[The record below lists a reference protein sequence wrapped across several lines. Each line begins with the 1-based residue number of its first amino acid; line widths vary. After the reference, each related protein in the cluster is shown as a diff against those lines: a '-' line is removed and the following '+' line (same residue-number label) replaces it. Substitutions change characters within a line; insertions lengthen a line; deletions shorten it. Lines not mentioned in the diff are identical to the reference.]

1 MFISGTTADGAGIG
15 GYITTWD
22 DSTNSVKGHLII
34 QSNTNSDSTYCIFS
48 ITGTITDASPN
59 YGVTLSNPVGSLPSN
74 TELCVI
80 TFVRAGDV
88 GATGAGGS
96 GGGIT
101 NPGDNRLLTSDGTA
115 GGIVAESGLTYNG
128 SQLNITGNVGIG
140 TTNPRTLLDVTSSSG
155 DAAATIQTSSES
167 QDSILYL
174 GIGSWS
180 RANLHFCLNNNSAS
194 NDYPATNAT
203 LSDSRMIIQPSG
215 NVGIGTTVPNNILDV
230 AGTISN
236 RGGTTNTTAGFCR
249 LVQGDATNTGIL
261 EFNQATAS
269 ASPTRRGYIGLANS
283 SRMVI
288 YGESGIGLAFFAG
301 ASQGMTLDTSGRL
314 GIGATSPLQ
323 LLDVRGNALLNA
335 GDLTTNTRL
344 ILGPAPSTTNL
355 DYCSLIQSTP
365 NTGANFG
372 STLSFWTHGVAT
384 TAGDPTQ
391 RMTIDNAGD
400 VGIGTTAPR
409 ALLDVYG
416 PAYIRLPVSVT
427 SGTSL
432 SLNITEGSRN
442 DGTYYFITS
451 PGFNSVTTVGFTA
464 SVNGGSFWTL
474 YNSTGSYLSITV
486 TGGHILIP
494 NLNPFPIPPYSSATI
509 TAHPTV
515 GNSYLIM

>member
-1 MFISGTTADGAGIG
+1 VSSKYIIRSGIYSEVGAGQDLPQLQFANLVREGGGTT
-15 GYITTWD
+15 T
-22 DSTNSVKGHLII
+22 VM
-34 QSNTNSDSTYCIFS
+34 
-48 ITGTITDASPN
+48 
-59 YGVTLSNPVGSLPSN
+59 TLQQ
-74 TELCVI
+74 
-80 TFVRAGDV
+80 R
-88 GATGAGGS
+88 
-96 GGGIT
+96 
-101 NPGDNRLLTSDGTA
+101 
-115 GGIVAESGLTYNG
+115 
-128 SQLNITGNVGIG
+128 NVGIG

-174 GIGSWS
+174 GTPVNSTGAVKTALIAEGIGSWS

-236 RGGTTNTTAGFCR
+236 RGGTSNTTTGFIN
-249 LVQGDATNTGIL
+249 VSQGDTTSAGTVMFMNPGGTG
-261 EFNQATAS
+261 S
-269 ASPTRRGYIGLANS
+269 RGYIGNVDA
-283 SRMVI
+283 SRLLL
-288 YGESGIGLAFFAG
+288 YGESGIDVAIHAG
-301 ASQGMTLDTSGRL
+301 TTERLRLTS
-314 GIGATSPLQ
+314 S
-323 LLDVRGNALLNA
+323 
-335 GDLTTNTRL
+335 
-344 ILGPAPSTTNL
+344 
-355 DYCSLIQSTP
+355 
-365 NTGANFG
+365 G
-372 STLSFWTHGVAT
+372 S
-384 TAGDPTQ
+384 
-391 RMTIDNAGD
+391 
-400 VGIGTTAPR
+400 VGIGTNQGTVRNGVDIYHP
-409 ALLDVYG
+409 VYT
-416 PAYIRLPVSVT
+416 RLPVSVT

-432 SLNITEGSRN
+432 SLNITQGSRN